1 MSVSL
6 IFPTVLSDIIV
17 AKQIGNREPKWSFAL
32 TNDKLEINL
41 TWENVSNEKLVLSP
55 PPLAPTKQTPATTY
69 AKSHYR
75 SYRNELPPR
84 FQNKYV
90 NDKWEKINH
99 HSNTVYPSSLTS
111 SAQSNGKY
119 EHPYVKSTNEV
130 YSNSLCTSTALPVDN
145 TSISNTN
152 SVHSEHSP
160 FNSHDS
166 DILVTPTCSNSCTK
180 IKDTHREF
188 DNTETKSFH
197 RVSNPSLTVAVEAL
211 DVEDHGLCIAND
223 ILSDA
228 GSKSDVPNHASD
240 ISPIVTPG
248 LPISPVV
255 QIGFES
261 LKVKD
266 HDICDDSSVN
276 NRNDLSLGSIDPA
289 SPGIYVTHGND
300 VSLMSIDPSSA
311 GSSGDV
317 GHRYEVYNTT
327 GVDSNPNISDSSV
340 NNRNDL
346 SLESID
352 PSSPSIAV
360 TNKNDL
366 SIESI
371 DPSSPGIS
379 VTHGNDVSLK
389 SIDPSSAGTS
399 GDVGHRNEVYNT
411 TGADSNPNINDTC
424 KPALFTSDSVDYR
437 NSNQDIPISGNEF
450 KNELTEP
457 PCISGKNVSRENIME
472 WIDNFVM
479 YLKSQE
485 RFLSLIDA
493 SWSKSPKVEFRGL
506 MDDPVTGHSAEY
518 RSKQLK
524 HLFYVLSKSCP
535 LAKSYMSLHSTSLD
549 RVWTLVYHHFGYYD

>member
-111 SAQSNGKY
+111 STQSNGKY
-119 EHPYVKSTNEV
+119 EHPYAKSTTEV
-130 YSNSLCTSTALPVDN
+130 YSNSLCPSTALPVDN
-145 TSISNTN
+145 TSISDTN

-166 DILVTPTCSNSCTK
+166 DSLVTPTCSNSCNK

-197 RVSNPSLTVAVEAL
+197 KVSNPSLTVAVEAL

-228 GSKSDVPNHASD
+228 GSKSVVPNHASD
-240 ISPIVTPG
+240 ISPLVTQG
-248 LPISPVV
+248 FPISPVV

-276 NRNDLSLGSIDPA
+276 NRNDLSL
-289 SPGIYVTHGND
+289 
-300 VSLMSIDPSSA
+300 
-311 GSSGDV
+311 
-317 GHRYEVYNTT
+317 
-327 GVDSNPNISDSSV
+327 
-340 NNRNDL
+340 
-346 SLESID
+346 
-352 PSSPSIAV
+352 
-360 TNKNDL
+360 
-366 SIESI
+366 ESI

-399 GDVGHRNEVYNT
+399 GDVGHRNEVYIT
-411 TGADSNPNINDTC
+411 TGADSNPNINDAC
-424 KPALFTSDSVDYR
+424 KPALFTSD
-437 NSNQDIPISGNEF
+437 EL

-535 LAKSYMSLHSTSLD
+535 LAKTYMSLHSTSLE
-549 RVWTLVYHHFGYYD
+549 RVWSLVYKHFGHYD